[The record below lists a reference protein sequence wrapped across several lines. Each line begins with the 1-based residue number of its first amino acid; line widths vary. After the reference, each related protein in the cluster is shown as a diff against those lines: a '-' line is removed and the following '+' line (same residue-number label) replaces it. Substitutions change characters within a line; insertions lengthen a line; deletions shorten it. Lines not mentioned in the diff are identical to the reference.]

1 MHLFKRFPI
10 GLLLLFP
17 IELFAQSGNDAP
29 NTLNDTGILYGKKDS
44 TIYSYVERMPEFSGD
59 VYQYFSKNFT
69 YPKLRT
75 DSVLQGKIIVSFV
88 VNEAGNLNDIKILRS
103 MGSALDSEAI
113 RLVKLMPPWKP
124 GRNNGKAVPVRFTLP
139 IRINLQ

>member
-1 MHLFKRFPI
+1 MHLLKRLPL

-17 IELFAQSGNDAP
+17 MALFAQSGNNAP
-29 NTLNDTGILYGKKDS
+29 NSLNDTRILNGKKDS

-59 VYQYFSKNFT
+59 VYQYISKNFI

-75 DSVLQGKIIVSFV
+75 DSVLQGKILVSFV
-88 VNEAGNLNDIKILRS
+88 VNEEGKINDIKILRS
-103 MGSALDSEAI
+103 MGSALDSETI
-113 RLVKLMPPWKP
+113 RLVKNMPPWKP

-139 IRINLQ
+139 IRIDLQ